1 MAKKIDNLFQPY
13 PDRPYPGGIRH
24 VVYRGKTYAKR
35 DIYKIYYV
43 YTDYYVTAVNRIVN
57 IIQTFN
63 VRRSQ
68 IRKDEEKSSKS
79 QNRPFNWNRL
89 YALYKDMLEKYARRV
104 EDELKTLGLT
114 REDAIL
120 FVPLLYN
127 YQDPVYKDIKF
138 TPEEDEN
145 IVVKETEEVKKGSGY
160 RRRSRR
166 TRRTKRTTRTRKT
179 RRTRRTR
186 KRR

>member
-1 MAKKIDNLFQPY
+1 
-13 PDRPYPGGIRH
+13 
-24 VVYRGKTYAKR
+24 
-35 DIYKIYYV
+35 
-43 YTDYYVTAVNRIVN
+43 VNRIVN
-57 IIQTFN
+57 IIQSFN

-68 IRKDEEKSSKS
+68 LRKDEEKSSKS
-79 QNRPFNWNRL
+79 QNRPFDWNRL
-89 YALYKDMLEKYARRV
+89 YNLYKYQLEKYAKKV

-160 RRRSRR
+160 RRR
-166 TRRTKRTTRTRKT
+166 TRRHRRT

-186 KRR
+186 RPIRTRRTRRTCKRRK